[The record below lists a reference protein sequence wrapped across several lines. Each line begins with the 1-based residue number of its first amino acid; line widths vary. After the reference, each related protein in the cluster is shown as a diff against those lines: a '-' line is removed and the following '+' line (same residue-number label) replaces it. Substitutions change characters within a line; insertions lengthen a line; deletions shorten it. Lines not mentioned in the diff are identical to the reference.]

1 MKIKCH
7 RLDFSD
13 ALQEILSVIPTS
25 SMIPMLNNVHMEIH
39 DNNMTLQATDME
51 ISLIE
56 KLPSECD
63 GDVTIAIP
71 ARLLAELVKSMKEE
85 DLLLDLDEF
94 KLSIHGEKNR
104 FFINCYDPSEFPALT
119 YVNGNQYK
127 IKAQDFIPLFQKVL
141 PAVSP
146 KGEGNI
152 AFSSVLLETIANELR
167 LVTTD
172 GQRLIVAKYW
182 ETADLSSMKILIPPK
197 ALSVIHKISQKQP
210 GEIMF
215 TVSDR
220 EVSFEFGNKLLISRR
235 IEGAF
240 PDYTRVIPSSFSYQ
254 VFIDKADLKAALSR
268 VYLMVKDNSKKV
280 SLKVSNQ
287 SLDILGSE
295 QEIGSGEESIAVESQ
310 GGEFELMLDAKKL
323 IDGID
328 GVDGNKVAFES
339 NGTMHPLIIK
349 EVDSEKYTYV
359 LVSLRPK

>member
-7 RLDFSD
+7 RLDFSE

-25 SMIPMLNNVHMEIH
+25 SMIPMLNNVHMDIQ

-51 ISLIE
+51 ISLME
-56 KLPSECD
+56 KLPCECD
-63 GDVTIAIP
+63 GKITVAIP
-71 ARLLAELVKSMKEE
+71 AKLLAELVKSMKEE
-85 DLLLDLDEF
+85 ELLLEF
-94 KLSIHGEKNR
+94 EELKLSIHGEKNR
-104 FFINCYDPSEFPALT
+104 FFINCFDPAEFPALMDVT
-119 YVNGNQYK
+119 GNQYK
-127 IKAQDFIPLFQKVL
+127 IKSQDFTQLFQKVL

-152 AFSSVLLETIANELR
+152 AFSSVLMETIANELR

-182 ETADLSSMKILIPPK
+182 ETADLSSLKILVPPK
-197 ALSVIHKISQKQP
+197 ALNVIHKIAQKQP
-210 GEIMF
+210 GELTM

-220 EVSFEFGNKLLISRR
+220 EISFALGNKLLISRR

-240 PDYTRVIPSSFSYQ
+240 PDYTRVIPTSYSYQ
-254 VFIDKADLKAALSR
+254 AFIDKAELKSALGR
-268 VYLMVKDNSKKV
+268 VYLMVRDNSKKV
-280 SLKVSNQ
+280 SLKISNQ
-287 SLDILGSE
+287 LLTILGTE
-295 QEIGSGEESIAVESQ
+295 QEIGSGEESINVESQ

-328 GVDGNKVAFES
+328 GVEGTKVVFES